1 MVKNLSRLCWK
12 MQVLTRG
19 FYCIVFFKSFLK
31 RPVILDAVW
40 GFPELH
46 DLVKKEES
54 IVELLYTTSRRGGG
68 GVFVHSK
75 LKRLYREAPPRCL
88 TPYPLLY
95 SILIGKVPLAVY
107 CNVYWQMVPVSQSS
121 YFRTLQPLQMHCWP
135 LNMNKSQ
142 KQNVS

>member
-68 GVFVHSK
+68 GGVFVHSK
-75 LKRLYREAPPRCL
+75 LKLLYREAPPRCL
-88 TPYPLLY
+88 TPYP
-95 SILIGKVPLAVY
+95 SI
-107 CNVYWQMVPVSQSS
+107 
-121 YFRTLQPLQMHCWP
+121 FHFDR
-135 LNMNKSQ
+135 KSGP
-142 KQNVS
+142 SCIL

>member
-68 GVFVHSK
+68 GECSYIANLNFYTG
-75 LKRLYREAPPRCL
+75 RLHRD
-88 TPYPLLY
+88 
-95 SILIGKVPLAVY
+95 V
-107 CNVYWQMVPVSQSS
+107 
-121 YFRTLQPLQMHCWP
+121 
-135 LNMNKSQ
+135 
-142 KQNVS
+142 

>member
-68 GVFVHSK
+68 GGGCSYIANLNFYTG
-75 LKRLYREAPPRCL
+75 RLHRD
-88 TPYPLLY
+88 
-95 SILIGKVPLAVY
+95 V
-107 CNVYWQMVPVSQSS
+107 
-121 YFRTLQPLQMHCWP
+121 
-135 LNMNKSQ
+135 
-142 KQNVS
+142 

>member
-19 FYCIVFFKSFLK
+19 LYCIVFFKSFLK

-54 IVELLYTTSRRGGG
+54 IVELLYTTSRRGKGG
-68 GVFVHSK
+68 GGCSYIANLNFYTG
-75 LKRLYREAPPRCL
+75 RLHRD
-88 TPYPLLY
+88 
-95 SILIGKVPLAVY
+95 V
-107 CNVYWQMVPVSQSS
+107 
-121 YFRTLQPLQMHCWP
+121 
-135 LNMNKSQ
+135 
-142 KQNVS
+142 

>member
-1 MVKNLSRLCWK
+1 

-54 IVELLYTTSRRGGG
+54 IVELLYTTSRRGRGG
-68 GVFVHSK
+68 GGGGCSYIANLNFYTG
-75 LKRLYREAPPRCL
+75 RLHRD
-88 TPYPLLY
+88 
-95 SILIGKVPLAVY
+95 V
-107 CNVYWQMVPVSQSS
+107 
-121 YFRTLQPLQMHCWP
+121 
-135 LNMNKSQ
+135 
-142 KQNVS
+142 

>member
-54 IVELLYTTSRRGGG
+54 IVELLYTTSRRGVCGG
-68 GVFVHSK
+68 GGGCSYIANLNFYTG
-75 LKRLYREAPPRCL
+75 RLHRD
-88 TPYPLLY
+88 
-95 SILIGKVPLAVY
+95 V
-107 CNVYWQMVPVSQSS
+107 
-121 YFRTLQPLQMHCWP
+121 
-135 LNMNKSQ
+135 
-142 KQNVS
+142 

>member
-1 MVKNLSRLCWK
+1 

-54 IVELLYTTSRRGGG
+54 IVELFYTTSRREGGWSYIANFYTG
-68 GVFVHSK
+68 GLRPDV
-75 LKRLYREAPPRCL
+75 
-88 TPYPLLY
+88 
-95 SILIGKVPLAVY
+95 
-107 CNVYWQMVPVSQSS
+107 
-121 YFRTLQPLQMHCWP
+121 
-135 LNMNKSQ
+135 
-142 KQNVS
+142 